1 MVPYE
6 ISGAN
11 YATFT
16 VSNNG
21 TVSNSVTT
29 YVRKTSP
36 GVFSLAQNGIGP
48 AAAEHGDYS
57 VISTNNP
64 AHVGETITL
73 YVGGL
78 GAVSPAVQSGAAAP
92 SNPPSSATESVYVTF
107 NGQLTSVP
115 AFAGLTPTAAGLYQI
130 NVAIPSGMGTGDAVI
145 NILTTEGQSS
155 GATISVAP

>member
-1 MVPYE
+1 METLV
-6 ISGAN
+6 A
-11 YATFT
+11 FV

-21 TVSNSVTT
+21 TASNSVTT

-36 GVFSLAQNGIGP
+36 GVFSLAQNGVGP

-64 AHVGETITL
+64 AHSGETITL

-78 GAVSPAVQSGAAAP
+78 GAVNPAVQAGDAAP
-92 SNPPSSATESVYVTF
+92 SNPPSTITENAVVTF
-107 NGQLTSVP
+107 NGMSGSAP

-130 NVAIPSGMGTGDAVI
+130 NVTVPSGLTAGDAVV
-145 NILTTEGQSS
+145 NVVTSEGSTS
-155 GATISVAP
+155 GATIHVAP